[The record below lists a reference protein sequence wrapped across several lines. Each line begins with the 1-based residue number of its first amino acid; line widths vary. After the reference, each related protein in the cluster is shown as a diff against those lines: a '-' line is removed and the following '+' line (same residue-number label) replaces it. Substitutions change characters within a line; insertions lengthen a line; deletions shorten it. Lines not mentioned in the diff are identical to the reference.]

1 MNDVFID
8 DVPKEFPELIKFVEL
23 LTLLYRTL
31 GSHYR
36 PHKGRIIDENYLPI
50 YKIGILWLI
59 IHG

>member
-31 GSHYR
+31 VV
-36 PHKGRIIDENYLPI
+36 IIDLIKDESLMKNYLPI